1 MDHFQLALFNKMKRN
16 EANIEKKKRKK
27 LVVQNAIATITNI
40 HIEAVIYRRERS
52 RLEKPILRNK
62 ISSKQ
67 VKKILSP
74 WKLFEFW
81 FFSSF
86 DVSKQSLNPLIESF
100 S

>member
-1 MDHFQLALFNKMKRN
+1 MDHFNLHYLIKWN
-16 EANIEKKKRKK
+16 ETRQISRKKKGETCCSERNRDNYKYSRRSSYLSK
-27 LVVQNAIATITNI
+27 GE
-40 HIEAVIYRRERS
+40 IEAGKTHF
-52 RLEKPILRNK
+52 EKQK

-86 DVSKQSLNPLIESF
+86 DVSKQSLNPSIESF